1 MDKKEMVSLLNQF
14 FGQFHNPIMGE
25 EKGRGLFLTGVALG
39 MMARAQGNGQMM
51 DAPLSKQINFGRIR
65 RRDLLRHLARM
76 PELMKATPARNAGR
90 ISQLT
95 ALGGQKLL
103 ECDGEDFGVEENFIF
118 AVAYL
123 SAPHYYRQ
131 FFPREEAEESTE
143 NAEATEPAETMEG

>member
-1 MDKKEMVSLLNQF
+1 MDSLCHKVF
-14 FGQFHNPIMGE
+14 EGFKNPIMRE
-25 EKGRGLFLTGVALG
+25 EKGRGLFLAGGALG

-51 DAPLSKQINFGRIR
+51 EAPLSKQINFGRIR
-65 RRDLLRHLARM
+65 RRDLLRHLGRI

-123 SAPHYYRQ
+123 SAPQYYRQ
-131 FFPREEAEESTE
+131 FFPREEAEE
-143 NAEATEPAETMEG
+143 AEEADASAETVKA